1 MELTE
6 REKLFEKH
14 LFMKQK
20 CDRQFFLSF
29 MLNFIPAVLIMV
41 ISAGMLYY
49 WFSSIV
55 MNNYARAKYTEL
67 IAIRYFDFTYSMVT
81 LPLSFIIALL
91 SLLSSVCRKKLYTI
105 ILMLTYTVLLITAVV
120 LLVFKIEFKWY
131 VSLAALTY
139 FAYGLWTQDLTL
151 RNYKIMKYLEQQ
163 DGYPSFLILIDN
175 KKNSKYSKQRD
186 EWLKKHKGPAKS
198 YESSVPES
206 AILTVSEEN
215 KMDGIALPEYTDGI
229 MPDEYYNI
237 KKNYKPDF
245 PNKKLN

>member
-1 MELTE
+1 MELTD

-67 IAIRYFDFTYSMVT
+67 IAIRDFDFTYSMVT
-81 LPLSFIIALL
+81 LPLAFMIALL
-91 SLLSSVCRKKLYTI
+91 SFLSSACRKKLYTI
-105 ILMLTYTVLLITAVV
+105 ILMATYAVLLIVSFI

-131 VSLAALTY
+131 VSLLALIY

-151 RNYKIMKYLEQQ
+151 RNYKVIKYLEQQ

-175 KKNSKYSKQRD
+175 KKNSEYSKQRD
-186 EWLKKHKGPAKS
+186 KWLEKIKGSAKS
-198 YESSVPES
+198 YEAPIPKA
-206 AILTVSEEN
+206 AIITTSEDNNME
-215 KMDGIALPEYTDGI
+215 GIALPENADEI
-229 MPDEYYNI
+229 LPNEYYNA
-237 KKNYKPDF
+237 KESYKPKF
-245 PNKKLN
+245 KN